1 MNYETI
7 LYERSESHPSVAL
20 VTLDRPE
27 RLNAINR
34 TMLREL
40 EAACDE
46 AERDDGVRALVLT
59 GAGNTFSSGFDLK
72 EQAANPPRGVRE
84 WRPVLA
90 DDFEGIMRFWRLR
103 KPTVAAVRGHVL
115 AGAFEMMLAC
125 DVTVAAEGCMFGEP
139 ELKFGAGI
147 VAMLLPWYAGP
158 KIAKELILL
167 ADDRVDTDRALALGL
182 VNRVVPL
189 GEEVNAALAL
199 AGTLARMDPMV
210 VRQTK
215 AAINRTYEIMG
226 LAQALAMALD
236 VDVQI
241 EGEGSDHK
249 REFLRR
255 AREDGLRAA
264 IEWRD
269 SRVRGDG
276 SG

>member
-1 MNYETI
+1 MHYETI
-7 LYERSESHPSVAL
+7 LYERSASHPGVAL
-20 VTLDRPE
+20 ITLDRPE

-40 EAACDE
+40 ETACDD
-46 AERDDGVRALVLT
+46 ARGDDEVRAVVLT
-59 GAGNTFSSGFDLK
+59 GAGKTFSSGFDLK

-84 WRPVLA
+84 WRPVLD
-90 DDFEGIMRFWRLR
+90 DDFAGIMRFWRLE

-125 DVTVAAEGCMFGEP
+125 DLTVAAEGCMFGEP

-167 ADDRVDTDRALALGL
+167 ADDRVDTDRALSLGL

-189 GEEVNAALAL
+189 GEEVEAALSL
-199 AGTLARMDPMV
+199 AGRLAGMDPMV
-210 VRQTK
+210 MRQTK

-226 LAQALAMALD
+226 LEQALATALD
-236 VDVQI
+236 IDLQI
-241 EGEGSDHK
+241 EGEGSDDK

-255 AREDGLRAA
+255 AREQGLRAA

-269 SRVRGDG
+269 ARLGED
-276 SG
+276 